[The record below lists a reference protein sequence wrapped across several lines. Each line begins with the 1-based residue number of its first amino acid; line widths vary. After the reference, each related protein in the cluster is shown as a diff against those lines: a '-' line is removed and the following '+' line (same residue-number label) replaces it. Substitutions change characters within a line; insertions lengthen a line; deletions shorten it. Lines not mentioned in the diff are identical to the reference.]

1 MSAVLDTTVLIDVLR
16 AQPAAVNYVL
26 SLSAQPVCSEISRV
40 EVIRGMRS
48 PQRMSTFRLLA
59 SLDWHPVDAEV
70 AELAGRWGQRYGRSH
85 PGMGV
90 ADLCIAATAQV
101 LGLPLGTDNVR
112 HFPMFAGL
120 KAAY

>member
-16 AQPAAVNYVL
+16 AQPGALRYVL
-26 SLSAQPVCSEISRV
+26 GLPARPVCSEVSRI

-48 PQRMSTFRLLA
+48 AERAPTLRLLA
-59 SLDWHPVDAEV
+59 SLDWRPVDAEV
-70 AELAGRWGQRYGRSH
+70 AEVAGRLGQKYRRSH
-85 PGMGV
+85 PGIAL

-101 LGLPLGTDNVR
+101 LGLPLGTGNVR

-120 KAAY
+120 EPAY